1 MDVNKN
7 TVVDYVAVTSGSE
20 DDPPA
25 SRTPGTRAY
34 VRLLI
39 VMFALVLVVLLLALS
54 AQPASGS

>member
-20 DDPPA
+20 DDPP
-25 SRTPGTRAY
+25 SRTPGTPAY
-34 VRLLI
+34 VRLLV
-39 VMFALVLVVLLLALS
+39 VMFALVLVVLLLALT